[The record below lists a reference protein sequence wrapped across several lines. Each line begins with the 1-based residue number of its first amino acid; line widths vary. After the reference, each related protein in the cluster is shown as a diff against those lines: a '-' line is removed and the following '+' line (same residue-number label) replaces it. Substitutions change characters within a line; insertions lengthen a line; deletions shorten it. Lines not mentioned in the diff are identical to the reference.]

1 MKIRN
6 ASSYVVREKL
16 KSPFGFK
23 GHYIDELW
31 QTVVMLEGENG
42 FCCSCPGVQ
51 SPLWSDSG
59 VFERFGPAESNRLM
73 SEVTELA
80 LKKIRGKNVPRPDVL
95 FTSESVGLFSDASL
109 LCGMKVK
116 PTFVLNA
123 LVGLDAALWMMWAH
137 DQGIV
142 QFEGIIPSYAKKSMS
157 FRSEKLA
164 HIPLISYGVG
174 PAELRDILAGG
185 TALLKIKIGNSPEG
199 GDPDAMLEWD
209 KRRLSEIHNA
219 ADGYLTDMT
228 DDGHVKYYLDAN
240 GRYDTPERIG
250 ALLDH
255 ARDIGALRHIV
266 LLEEPFAP
274 DDRTDVSSLGVCVA
288 ADESAHSLE
297 DVRERIGL
305 GYRAVA
311 LKPAAKTFSV
321 SFMMATAAYEAG
333 AACFCADLTV
343 NPLLVEW
350 NRQFASR
357 LEPLKGMRCGCL
369 EVNGHQNY
377 VRWEEM
383 KKLLPHS
390 VTYTEPQNGGFDAG
404 AGFFDRCPLFER
416 NGY

>member
-1 MKIRN
+1 M
-6 ASSYVVREKL
+6 EKVL
-16 KSPFGFK
+16 FVA
-23 GHYIDELW
+23 
-31 QTVVMLEGENG
+31 TVVKTHIMTFHVPYLKMFKAMGYTVDVAARNDYEQPEECVIPYCDH
-42 FCCSCPGVQ
+42 FYDIP
-51 SPLWSDSG
+51 
-59 VFERFGPAESNRLM
+59 FERDPLRPENIRAF
-73 SEVTELA
+73 LA

-219 ADGYLTDMT
+219 ADGYFTDMT

-321 SFMMATAAYEAG
+321 SFMMAAAAYEAG